1 MSVTRHGR
9 GSSLVLPKFRLWS
22 KLAIVTAGRGRG
34 RACSRPEP
42 VTAASSAAPWSC
54 CADSRSTST
63 RAPRAHVRGDDTAH
77 VAVPTM
83 PAPTWPFRRCRR
95 RRPSDL
101 RARVR
106 RPTSRST
113 PDVAAHG
120 DPAAPRAES
129 CRTISD
135 AIGASPVG
143 RPLAASSLSAD
154 PVAAAA
160 LTTPDRLARSRHTG
174 RRAGWPP
181 TPRPHDVALQTPVG
195 RTRVRS
201 PRARDESDPVRGLWQ
216 SRRSTPPRS
225 WNAPRRRGWCDEVVA

>member
-9 GSSLVLPKFRLWS
+9 GASLVLPKFRLWS

-34 RACSRPEP
+34 RARLRPEP

-54 CADSRSTST
+54 RADSRSTST

-83 PAPTWPFRRCRR
+83 PAPTSERSARPCPTADVPQHARRRGPRRPGRAAGRVLPDDLGCHRCLAGRTTRRGIVVVGRSCRR
-95 RRPSDL
+95 S
-101 RARVR
+101 
-106 RPTSRST
+106 
-113 PDVAAHG
+113 
-120 DPAAPRAES
+120 
-129 CRTISD
+129 
-135 AIGASPVG
+135 
-143 RPLAASSLSAD
+143 
-154 PVAAAA
+154 AA
-160 LTTPDRLARSRHTG
+160 LTTPDRLARSRYTG

-201 PRARDESDPVRGLWQ
+201 PRARVESDPVRGLWQ

-225 WNAPRRRGWCDEVVA
+225 WNAPRRRG